1 MQSDTTLVLGA
12 FQFGGLEI
20 PEEIRIGGS
29 QRLSVHEL
37 VGGVRVIDAMG
48 RSDRALEW
56 SGLLLGSG
64 KDAKG
69 NTVATSAIDRARYL
83 DTVRAS
89 GVAQPLIW
97 SAFTYL
103 VVVREFEASY
113 KKAYH
118 IPYRIV
124 CEVISDLTSPITA
137 SGQPPVDQAIGDDAK
152 KLTSLIGSIGNLKL
166 SGLMGTLTSAIG
178 AVSSFAHAAQSTI
191 NSVLAPLAAVQA
203 QVQTLITSAA
213 NTLGNVTTFG
223 GLLPGNPL
231 SSAAAALTNQVV
243 NMTQLNTL
251 YQANSLLGRM
261 AGNLGSINSATNTVA
276 TAGGNLFQIAQKQ
289 FGDSNAWTGIAKA
302 NGLTDPFIQGAKV
315 LTIPSAADLAAG
327 VLGA

>member
-37 VGGVRVIDAMG
+37 VGGVRIVDAMG

-69 NTVATSAIDRARYL
+69 NAVASSAVDRARYL
-83 DTVRAS
+83 DTLRAS
-89 GVAQPLIW
+89 GVAQSLVW

-103 VVVREFEASY
+103 VVVREFEANY

-124 CEVISDLTSPITA
+124 CEVIADQTSPITA
-137 SGQPPVDQAIGDDAK
+137 SGQPPVDQAITDDATAMTG
-152 KLTSLIGSIGNLKL
+152 LAASIGNSTLT
-166 SGLMGTLTSAIG
+166 SLMGTLSTAIA

-191 NSVLAPLAAVQA
+191 NSVLQPLAAVQA
-203 QVQTLITSAA
+203 QVQTLITSTA
-213 NTLGNVTTFG
+213 NALGNATTFG
-223 GLLPGNPL
+223 GVLPGNPL
-231 SSAAAALTNQVV
+231 STAAAALTNQVV
-243 NMTQLNTL
+243 NMSQLNTL
-251 YQANSLLGRM
+251 YQARNVLGRM
-261 AGNLGSINSATNTVA
+261 AGNLGSVNSTQNTVA

-289 FGDSNAWTGIAKA
+289 FGDAQAWTGIAKA

-315 LTIPSAADLAAG
+315 LTIPSSADQQNG